1 MRHVSNPASHPA
13 LDARKAELETR
24 LRHRFG
30 GCSRADLKELEPIK
44 AYAAYLKPFKK
55 TYPVQLQL
63 ESVVFKGKSIPHVAA
78 LVEVMF
84 MAELEDLLLTAGHDL
99 DALLLPVTVDIAR
112 GDERYIGLTGEEQSM
127 KASDMMISDRE
138 GIISS
143 IVYGPDQRTQIMPGT
158 QDVLFTTYA
167 PAGITH
173 DAVREHLQHIR
184 SNVLLITP
192 EAETEMLDVYG
203 TG

>member
-1 MRHVSNPASHPA
+1 MRHVSNPGSHPA
-13 LDARKAELETR
+13 LDAQKAELEAR
-24 LRHRFG
+24 LRDRFS

-44 AYAAYLKPFKK
+44 AYNAYLKPFKK
-55 TYPVQLQL
+55 TYPIQLQL

-84 MAELEDLLLTAGHDL
+84 MAELEDLLLTAGHDMDVL
-99 DALLLPVTVDIAR
+99 QLPLSVEVAS
-112 GDERYIGLTGEEQSM
+112 GGEGYIGLMGEEQSM
-127 KASDMMISDRE
+127 KAGDMMISDRA

-143 IVYGPDQRTQIMPGT
+143 VVYGPDQRTRITPGT
-158 QDVLFTTYA
+158 RDALFTTYA
-167 PAGITH
+167 PTGITR
-173 DAVREHLQHIR
+173 DAVREHLKHIR

-192 EAETEMLDVYG
+192 EAKTEMLDVYP